1 MSKYS
6 EENISRIGNAAIYI
20 AEHTSDLSKTK
31 LLKLLYLMEERSALK
46 YQQPFLALPY
56 EVWQAGPVAKD
67 IYIDLSDGAVLLSKY
82 VRTELKKLDDG
93 KDAQYIYPVAA
104 FNDEDFSVNEI
115 RLMDEVLKEYG
126 DKTATELVDIV
137 HKENTLWYQ
146 IAKEKG
152 LLEPFRNHE
161 CNNSD
166 SASYFSIHLF
176 FQSQNIKT
184 YNSVAFLGQ
193 TISGEVVIEEKGKL
207 KDEIFTALKDCLKNS
222 DSVRKKF
229 KKYL

>member
-6 EENISRIGNAAIYI
+6 EENISRIGNASVYI

-82 VRTELKKLDDG
+82 LRTELVKLDDG
-93 KDAQYIYPVAA
+93 KDAQYIHPVVA
-104 FNDEDFSVNEI
+104 FDDEDFSAYEI

-137 HKENTLWYQ
+137 HKENTLWYK

-152 LLEPFRNHE
+152 LLEAFRKHE

-166 SASYFSIHLF
+166 YVIDFTEAMLPCAAEYYREALAIHNASNAYS
-176 FQSQNIKT
+176 
-184 YNSVAFLGQ
+184 
-193 TISGEVVIEEKGKL
+193 
-207 KDEIFTALKDCLKNS
+207 S
-222 DSVRKKF
+222 DHVWTR
-229 KKYL
+229 

>member
-1 MSKYS
+1 MCKYS

-46 YQQPFLALPY
+46 YQQPFLGISY

-82 VRTELKKLDDG
+82 VKTELVKLDDG
-93 KDAQYIYPVAA
+93 KDAQYIQPVST
-104 FNDEDFSVNEI
+104 FDDEDFSVYEI

-137 HKENTLWYQ
+137 HRENTLWYQ

-152 LLEPFRNHE
+152 LLEAFRNHE

-166 SASYFSIHLF
+166 YVIDFTKAMLPCAADYYRETLAIHNASNAF
-176 FQSQNIKT
+176 FVT
-184 YNSVAFLGQ
+184 
-193 TISGEVVIEEKGKL
+193 
-207 KDEIFTALKDCLKNS
+207 C
-222 DSVRKKF
+222 
-229 KKYL
+229 

>member
-20 AEHTSDLSKTK
+20 AEHTCDLSKTK

-82 VRTELKKLDDG
+82 LKTELVKLDDG
-93 KDAQYIYPVAA
+93 KDAQYIHPVAA
-104 FNDEDFSVNEI
+104 FDDEEFSAYEI

-126 DKTATELVDIV
+126 N
-137 HKENTLWYQ
+137 NTV
-146 IAKEKG
+146 
-152 LLEPFRNHE
+152 
-161 CNNSD
+161 S
-166 SASYFSIHLF
+166 
-176 FQSQNIKT
+176 
-184 YNSVAFLGQ
+184 FLGQ
-193 TISGEVVIEEKGKL
+193 QVSGEIEIDEKGKI
-207 KDEIFTALKDCLKNS
+207 KDEIFISLKDCLKNS
-222 DSVRKKF
+222 DAVRKKF
-229 KKYL
+229 KKYI

>member
-1 MSKYS
+1 MTKYS

-46 YQQPFLALPY
+46 YQQPFLGLPY

-82 VRTELKKLDDG
+82 VKTELVKLDDG
-93 KDAQYIYPVAA
+93 KDAQYIHPLSA
-104 FNDEDFSVNEI
+104 FDDGEFSAYEI

-146 IAKEKG
+146 IAKENG

-161 CNNSD
+161 CNNSGYVID
-166 SASYFSIHLF
+166 FTKAMLPCAADYYREALAIHNASNAYST
-176 FQSQNIKT
+176 N
-184 YNSVAFLGQ
+184 NV
-193 TISGEVVIEEKGKL
+193 
-207 KDEIFTALKDCLKNS
+207 
-222 DSVRKKF
+222 
-229 KKYL
+229 